1 MCSLLQEGQ
10 RKKPR
15 LHSCSGIDAR
25 EEKKFLI
32 FVDGVIL
39 DESFLGRHCRLAAAG
54 HCLAKPSGKRSLEIH
69 SCQRSFSRRRSRRS
83 DARVEDGARVSRAH
97 LHTAALG

>member
-54 HCLAKPSGKRSLEIH
+54 HFLAKPSGKKSLDIH
-69 SCQRSFSRRRSRRS
+69 SCQRSFSRRRRRS